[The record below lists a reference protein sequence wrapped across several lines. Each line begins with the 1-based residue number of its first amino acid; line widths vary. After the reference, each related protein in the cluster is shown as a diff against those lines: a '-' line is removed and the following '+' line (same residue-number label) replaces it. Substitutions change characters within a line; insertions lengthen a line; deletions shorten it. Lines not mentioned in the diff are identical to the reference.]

1 MEGAVAFPSQLLRE
15 LIARAAGDSVANALR
30 IAMVAVTIV
39 SIMLGMY
46 TPSRRML
53 HDRLSGTSE
62 IFEEKE

>member
-1 MEGAVAFPSQLLRE
+1 
-15 LIARAAGDSVANALR
+15 
-30 IAMVAVTIV
+30 MVAVTIV

-62 IFEEKE
+62 IFEEKK